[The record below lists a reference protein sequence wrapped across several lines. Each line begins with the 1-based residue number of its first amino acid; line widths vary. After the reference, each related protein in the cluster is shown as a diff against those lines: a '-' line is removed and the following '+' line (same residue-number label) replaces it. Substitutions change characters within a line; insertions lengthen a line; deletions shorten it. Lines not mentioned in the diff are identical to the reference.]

1 MALPAGRVPSSA
13 SATQVRRYQPPS
25 GCGARPSAAMSD
37 SPGRTPRQPG
47 RASAGGDAEAG
58 GDGERVRGGAA
69 EERAIGGG
77 PLDVEMA
84 SCSHVKPMPPKDW
97 IDSRPTRFW
106 QSSLAALAMETA
118 VARVGVSS
126 LMAATAK

>member
-1 MALPAGRVPSSA
+1 
-13 SATQVRRYQPPS
+13 
-25 GCGARPSAAMSD
+25 MSD
-37 SPGRTPRQPG
+37 SPGRTAPVCPD
-47 RASAGGDAEAG
+47 SAGRHAEAG
-58 GDGERVRGGAA
+58 GDGERVHGRAA

-84 SCSHVKPMPPKDW
+84 SCSQVNPMPPKDW